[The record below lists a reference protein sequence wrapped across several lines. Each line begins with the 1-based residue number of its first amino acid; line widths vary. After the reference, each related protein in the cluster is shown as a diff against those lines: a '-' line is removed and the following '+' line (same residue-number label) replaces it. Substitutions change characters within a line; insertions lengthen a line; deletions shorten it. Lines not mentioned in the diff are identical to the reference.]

1 MQHENAAICVERKDQ
16 FVLRFPESG
25 MRKEIKARAAMNE
38 RSMNAELIYLI
49 KRGQAAEKRK
59 GAEA

>member
-1 MQHENAAICVERKDQ
+1 MQQPNTAVGLERKDQ
-16 FVLRFPESG
+16 FVLRFPESN

-49 KRGQAAEKRK
+49 KRGQAEEQKKSA
-59 GAEA
+59 AA

>member
-1 MQHENAAICVERKDQ
+1 MQHEIAAACLERKDQ

-49 KRGQAAEKRK
+49 RCGQDAEKRK
-59 GAEA
+59 GTTV